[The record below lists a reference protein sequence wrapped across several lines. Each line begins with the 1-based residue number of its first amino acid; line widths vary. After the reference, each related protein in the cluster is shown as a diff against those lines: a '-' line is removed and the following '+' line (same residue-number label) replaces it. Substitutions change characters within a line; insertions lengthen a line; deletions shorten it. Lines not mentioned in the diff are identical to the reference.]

1 MNKNR
6 YRIIFSHARGMFIA
20 VAEIVKSK
28 TKQAGQS
35 QGQIGTDSTI
45 DSVLPIHYKK
55 LNPLNF
61 AVIGCLGALVI
72 SLPMSSVAETQIIA
86 DKGTSWNDGG
96 CWLLNLDFE
105 PIKLSTNV
113 KNKILGESIQIALNA
128 GKNIPPENVKNI
140 LFSPELDSLM
150 TERVK
155 KLMAEF
161 GYKSKKALFKHM
173 RKVSITYINDTY
185 KISPSHQDGLDYSF
199 TGLSKA
205 DEIIL
210 PNDATDEELGQA
222 VRLAY
227 EKCTSIY

>member
-1 MNKNR
+1 
-6 YRIIFSHARGMFIA
+6 
-20 VAEIVKSK
+20 
-28 TKQAGQS
+28 
-35 QGQIGTDSTI
+35 
-45 DSVLPIHYKK
+45 
-55 LNPLNF
+55 
-61 AVIGCLGALVI
+61 
-72 SLPMSSVAETQIIA
+72 
-86 DKGTSWNDGG
+86 
-96 CWLLNLDFE
+96 
-105 PIKLSTNV
+105 
-113 KNKILGESIQIALNA
+113 LGESIQIALNA

-150 TERVK
+150 TERDK

>member
-1 MNKNR
+1 MKHVNVYFN
-6 YRIIFSHARGMFIA
+6 
-20 VAEIVKSK
+20 
-28 TKQAGQS
+28 S
-35 QGQIGTDSTI
+35 QYIE
-45 DSVLPIHYKK
+45 V
-55 LNPLNF
+55 
-61 AVIGCLGALVI
+61 
-72 SLPMSSVAETQIIA
+72 
-86 DKGTSWNDGG
+86 TSWNDGG

-140 LFSPELDSLM
+140 LFSPELNSLM
-150 TERVK
+150 TERDK